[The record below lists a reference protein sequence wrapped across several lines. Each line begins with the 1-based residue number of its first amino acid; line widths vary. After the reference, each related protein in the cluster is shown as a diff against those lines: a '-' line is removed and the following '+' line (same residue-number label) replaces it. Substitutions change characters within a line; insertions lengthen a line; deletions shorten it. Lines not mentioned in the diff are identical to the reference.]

1 MKNRRSLPAVLGFLT
16 VAGSLFFSLL
26 TVEIALRFLPVCSS
40 LEKLPVDQHN
50 PILRFPSNQNFVYA
64 KGWNF
69 GILNYGRVN
78 NYGFVNNQD
87 YQSNPEDLLLAV
99 IGDSY
104 VEALMVPYEQ
114 TLQGRLAE
122 LYMGMGK
129 IYSFGI
135 SGAQLAQYVAMG
147 EYVWQEFHPQGLV
160 FVIIG
165 NDFDESLIRVRSGLH
180 LFEKHSQNQSLNL
193 VRTDYQPTVLEKVL
207 KHSAIARYLWST
219 VGIGSLTRLPQSFA
233 RSEVAYVGNTSSDAA
248 EERVRDSR
256 LVVDAF
262 FLELSRR
269 IELEPARIQF
279 IVDGMR
285 PQLYSPENLAN
296 AQGSYFDLMRQYF
309 IETAIVKGYEVI
321 DLQPGFIAR
330 HHKDGARFEFPT
342 DGHWNGLGHQVAA
355 DAVSASNLAKMVFTH
370 SAGSRRSMNQ
380 SPLPYAQSSVSAGER
395 LSAGVAPRQD

>member
-1 MKNRRSLPAVLGFLT
+1 MKNARRISVVLGFLT
-16 VAGSLFFSLL
+16 IAGSLLFSLL
-26 TVEIALRFLPVCSS
+26 MIEIALRFLPVCSS

-64 KGWNF
+64 KGWDF
-69 GILNYGRVN
+69 GILNHGRFN
-78 NYGFVNNQD
+78 NYGFVNNQT

-114 TLQGRLAE
+114 TLQARLAE
-122 LYMGMGK
+122 RYKEKGK
-129 IYSFGI
+129 VYSFGI

-165 NDFDESLIRVRSGLH
+165 NDFDESLVKVRAGLH
-180 LFEKHSQNQSLNL
+180 LFEKHSQDQSLRL
-193 VRTDYQPTVLEKVL
+193 IRTDYQPTGLEKIL

-219 VGIGSLTRLPQSFA
+219 VGIGNLSRLPQWFA
-233 RSEVAYVGNTSSDAA
+233 RSEVMYVGNTSSEAA

-256 LVVDAF
+256 MVIDAF

-269 IELEPARIQF
+269 IGLEPSRIQF
-279 IVDGMR
+279 LVDGMR
-285 PQLYSPENLAN
+285 PQLYSPEDLATTRE
-296 AQGSYFDLMRQYF
+296 SYFDLMRQYF
-309 IETAIVKGYEVI
+309 IETATSRGYEVI
-321 DLQPGFIAR
+321 DLQPAFIAR
-330 HHKDGARFEFPT
+330 HQEDKARFEFPT

-355 DAVSASNLAKMVFTH
+355 DAVFASSLANRVLTRAADSQRDMNRSSYPMTH
-370 SAGSRRSMNQ
+370 
-380 SPLPYAQSSVSAGER
+380 
-395 LSAGVAPRQD
+395 RQN